1 MSPVHQPLWL
11 AIIGLLYVISSTT
24 VAINISNDGSTMSN
38 AMMKTALTSRA
49 VMTAAVLEATQERY
63 LDTDYIVYG
72 HRLITALSTRS
83 L

>member
-1 MSPVHQPLWL
+1 
-11 AIIGLLYVISSTT
+11 
-24 VAINISNDGSTMSN
+24 MSN

-72 HRLITALSTRS
+72 LSLIHI
-83 L
+83 